1 MNSYKPL
8 IVKYLAICLG
18 LSSITFGQAPEIEWQ
33 NWLGSNGDER
43 PWDMIET
50 DDGGILIVGE
60 SNYADGAVT
69 EAFGIVDYWVVKLS
83 SAGALEWQKS
93 YGGSHVD
100 VCFGVCKGNDG
111 GFLLAGYSLS
121 TDGDVTIAYGGAD
134 YWIIKIDEL
143 GNLEW
148 EESYGGSA
156 TDYAY
161 SIQQSI
167 EGGYIIAGLSASTDG
182 MVTGYHGRLGM
193 DTWVVKID
201 DFGNLQWESCFGSDN
216 IELCDEVIQ
225 SADGNYYVS
234 GSTAGSGGDIFGNH
248 GETDGLILK
257 INQAGELVWS
267 KCYGGPDEEIEF
279 VLIELSQNKL
289 VMSGTTLGEGGQ
301 VENFNGGLNDVW
313 VACIDTNGVILWS
326 ENYGG
331 SLFDQH
337 SNIAISGNNEILI
350 SAASHSSD
358 VDVTSNYGW
367 NDYWV
372 FCIDSLGE
380 MQWQKSFGGSEVDEP
395 TAILGIEENKV
406 VVTGY
411 TASDDFDVEAD
422 SFTYAFNYW
431 TIQLAF
437 CEERYFAD
445 FDGDG
450 FGDLLTDSI
459 ACNLP
464 LGYVIDS
471 TDCNDSNPD
480 IHPLLSDICNS
491 IDDNC
496 NGLTD
501 EDATFITYYIDADDD
516 TYGDPFIDSTSCSM
530 LIGFVENDLDCNDA
544 NAAINPDAIEIC
556 NGIDDNCNALIDDGL
571 TMYTFFAD
579 VDGDT
584 YGDPSISIDTCAE
597 VVTDFVSNNFDCD
610 DTNASIYSGAE
621 EICNYLDDD
630 CDGVID
636 DNIAYVWQYQDADN
650 DLYGNLEVDT
660 LACLDIPGYV
670 PDSTDC
676 NDLNPD
682 IYPGATEILNGL
694 DDDCDGQSDEG
705 LDIVESIVNQL
716 EIYPNPTEGIC
727 YIKYEDCQ
735 NMSIAIRKID
745 GSLVYKKAAVSKG
758 TIEINMVQYA
768 VGIYTVELQ
777 CESDLKIGRIVKQ

>member
-1 MNSYKPL
+1 MFPKHLHRLLVVIILQFFVPAKQY
-8 IVKYLAICLG
+8 A
-18 LSSITFGQAPEIEWQ
+18 QAPEIEWQ

-43 PWDMIET
+43 PWDMIQT
-50 DDGGILIVGE
+50 NDGGILLVGQA
-60 SNYADGAVT
+60 NYADGAVT

-182 MVTGYHGRLGM
+182 MVTGYHGGLGM

-216 IELCDEVIQ
+216 IELCDEIIQ

-313 VACIDTNGVILWS
+313 VACIDTSGVILWS

-337 SNIAISGNNEILI
+337 SNISKNESGQILI
-350 SAASHSSD
+350 SAASHSFD

-367 NDYWV
+367 NDYWI
-372 FCIDSLGE
+372 FCIDTLGE

-395 TAILGIEENKV
+395 SAILGLDDNKV

-411 TASDDFDVEAD
+411 TGSDDFDVEAD

-437 CEERYFAD
+437 CEDRFFAD
-445 FDGDG
+445 LDGDG
-450 FGDLLTDSI
+450 FGDILADSVS
-459 ACNLP
+459 CYLP
-464 LGYVIDS
+464 TGYVTDS
-471 TDCNDSNPD
+471 TDCNDTNPD

-496 NGLTD
+496 DGLTD
-501 EDATFITYYIDADDD
+501 EDATFITYYFDADGD
-516 TYGDPFIDSTSCSM
+516 TYGDPFIDSTSCSI
-530 LIGFVENDLDCNDA
+530 LIGFVESDLDCNDA
-544 NAAINPDAIEIC
+544 DAAINPDAVELC
-556 NGIDDNCNALIDDGL
+556 NSIDDNCNTIIDEGL
-571 TMYTFFAD
+571 AIYTFYLDA
-579 VDGDT
+579 DGDT
-584 YGDPSISIDTCAE
+584 YGDPTSVIDTCSE
-597 VVTDFVSNNFDCD
+597 TVTGYVANNFDCND
-610 DTNASIYSGAE
+610 SNASIYPGAE

-630 CDGVID
+630 CDGVAD
-636 DNIAYVWQYQDADN
+636 DNLAYTWQYQDADGDN
-650 DLYGNLEVDT
+650 YGNVAIDT
-660 LACLDIPGYV
+660 LACLEIPGYIT
-670 PDSTDC
+670 DSTDC

-682 IYPGATEILNGL
+682 IYPGAPELLNGL
-694 DDDCDGQSDEG
+694 DDDCDGLSDEG
-705 LDIVESIVNQL
+705 LSIINNQVIQLSIHPIPATDHIIIDYPTSTPTTLNIYNSSGAIIYQNPTWTGQAIDVSNFPPAMYYLQLLQL
-716 EIYPNPTEGIC
+716 E
-727 YIKYEDCQ
+727 Q
-735 NMSIAIRKID
+735 
-745 GSLVYKKAAVSKG
+745 
-758 TIEINMVQYA
+758 
-768 VGIYTVELQ
+768 VGYG
-777 CESDLKIGRIVKQ
+777 CFVKE